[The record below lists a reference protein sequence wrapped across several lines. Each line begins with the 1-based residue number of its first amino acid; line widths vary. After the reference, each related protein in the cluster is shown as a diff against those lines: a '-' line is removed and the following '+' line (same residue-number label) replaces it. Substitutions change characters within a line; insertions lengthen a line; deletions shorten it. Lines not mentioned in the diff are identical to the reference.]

1 MKYQSYVLVTLMCFT
16 LFACDDLVEVN
27 VPNDRIT
34 SETVFSKDETAN
46 SAVVGIYNQ
55 LFQATFSSGGQ
66 TSVTVLA
73 GLSADNL
80 QATVS
85 TTNLLEFEENEIFNN
100 NSYNLGIW
108 SSAYNTI
115 YMTNAVLDGIDN
127 NTAISAELKAELS
140 GEARFLRAFTY
151 FYLVNLYG
159 DVPLVLSTDYQNN
172 AVVSRTDTTQVFNQ
186 IVEDLESA
194 INLLGTTYENGERLR
209 ANSYTA
215 TALLARVHLY
225 LENWE
230 MAEQLSTSVIDAS
243 GIFELLPLNEV
254 FLANSREAIWQISP
268 IAGGLATTNT
278 NEGALFI
285 MQNTRGNIA
294 LTENF
299 MASIDTLDTRRD
311 NWIGS
316 FDSETNKYY
325 FPYKYKVKNSTEDAS
340 EYSMVMRLAEQ
351 YLIRAE
357 ARLKQGKIMESI
369 EDLDRI
375 RLRAGL
381 KPIAE
386 INPETTSEELLDL
399 ILLERRRELFGEW
412 GHRWLDLKRTGRAK
426 VNLPP
431 LKPLWEDTDV
441 FYPIPEDE
449 LRKNL
454 NLTQNPGY

>member
-1 MKYQSYVLVTLMCFT
+1 MKHQKYILVTLLCLT
-16 LFACDDLVEVN
+16 LFSCDDLVEVN
-27 VPNDRIT
+27 TPNDRII

-55 LFQATFSSGGQ
+55 LFQSTFSSGGQ

-80 QATVS
+80 EATVS

-115 YMTNAVLDGIDN
+115 YMTNAVLDGMDN
-127 NTAISAELKAELS
+127 NTAISAELKDKLS
-140 GEARFLRAFTY
+140 GETRFLRAFTY
-151 FYLVNLYG
+151 FYLVNLYD

-172 AVVSRTDTTQVFNQ
+172 AVVSRTDTAQVFNQ

-194 INLLGTTYENGERLR
+194 INLLETTYENGERLR

-215 TALLARVHLY
+215 KALLARVYLY
-225 LENWE
+225 LGNWE
-230 MAEQLSTSVIDAS
+230 NAEQLSTSVIDAPS
-243 GIFELLPLNEV
+243 IFELLPLNEV

-268 IAGGLATTNT
+268 LAGGSSTTNT
-278 NEGALFI
+278 KEGEIFI

-325 FPYKYKVKNSTEDAS
+325 FPYKYKVKNSTEDVS
-340 EYSMVMRLAEQ
+340 EYSMVLRLAEQ

-357 ARLKQGKIMESI
+357 ARLKQGKITESI
-369 EDLDRI
+369 EDLDLI
-375 RLRAGL
+375 RQRAGL
-381 KPIAE
+381 KPISE
-386 INPETTSEELLDL
+386 INPVVIGEELLDL

-426 VNLPP
+426 ENLPP
-431 LKPLWEDTDV
+431 LKPLWEDSDV